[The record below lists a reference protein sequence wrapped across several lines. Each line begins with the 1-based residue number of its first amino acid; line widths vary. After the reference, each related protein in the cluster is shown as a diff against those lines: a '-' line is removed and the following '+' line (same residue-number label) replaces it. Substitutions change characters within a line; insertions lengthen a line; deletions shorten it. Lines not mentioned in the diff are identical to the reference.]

1 MKDVRKH
8 FEEHAEGIQ
17 QLARMS
23 FYENILLTLIE
34 KGELKPGE
42 NVLDVGSGPGWLAIK
57 AARRVGENGKVFG
70 IDITPG
76 MLKRAIDN
84 ASAEGVSRICEFREG
99 NALEIP
105 FSNETFD
112 LVLSNFMLHALS
124 EDEKQVAISEF
135 YRVLKPNGRAV
146 VCDAVPSE
154 DTEETLAEWGK
165 RFPAAERDML
175 RHIAGHLHEWNLTSA
190 GKLLEMF
197 SLAGFKAIERIE
209 EPEKIPPLLCIVKAN
224 RERTCLRKMRSCR

>member
-1 MKDVRKH
+1 MRKKEDVRKR
-8 FEEHAEGIQ
+8 FEEHAEEIQ

-23 FYENILLTLIE
+23 FYENILSTLIE

-42 NVLDVGSGPGWLAIK
+42 NVLDAGSGPGWLTIK

-76 MLKRAIDN
+76 MLKRAIHN

-99 NALEIP
+99 SALEIP

-135 YRVLKPNGRAV
+135 YRVLKPYGRAV
-146 VCDAVPSE
+146 VCDVVPSE
-154 DTEETLAEWGK
+154 DAEETLAEWSK
-165 RFPAAERDML
+165 RFPAVERGIV
-175 RHIAGHLHEWNLTSA
+175 RHIAGHLREWNLTSS
-190 GKLLEMF
+190 GKLLGMF
-197 SLAGFKAIERIE
+197 GLAGFKAIERIE
-209 EPEKIPPLLCIVKAN
+209 EPEKIPPLLCIVKAA
-224 RERTCLRKMRSCR
+224 KQ